1 MKRLLIDQKKLDQ
14 ETAALLRA
22 TYPHGFGDDDIISFK
37 NGNGE
42 IIQAVELR
50 TEEFLYL
57 VKIGTNTSHF
67 ITHDELQEE
76 SSTSQEEVSLPDSE
90 LELDME
96 EETGE
101 QPGGDEL

>member
-1 MKRLLIDQKKLDQ
+1 MRRLLIDLKKLDQ
-14 ETAALLRA
+14 KAASLLRS

-50 TEEFLYL
+50 TDAILYL

-67 ITHDELQEE
+67 IMHEDLQEE
-76 SSTSQEEVSLPDSE
+76 NARSQDEVAIPDAE

-96 EETGE
+96 KEAEE
-101 QPGGDEL
+101 QPGGEEF